1 MITPRKRAALSMCAH
16 VLAFSYTSYT
26 RTHTHTHA
34 RMHARTHAN
43 KCLARTCANSRAR
56 FTHTYTTRTFSCRV
70 APPPH
75 SHLFPSS
82 TLLNFPAPIS
92 PPRPRLSL
100 TSPQHNNTTYT
111 RTIFILKLL
120 PLRHTLQT
128 PPKVGVLRA

>member
-1 MITPRKRAALSMCAH
+1 MRSCSGLFLH
-16 VLAFSYTSYT
+16 ELH
-26 RTHTHTHA
+26 THAHTHA
-34 RMHARTHAN
+34 RMHARIHAN

-92 PPRPRLSL
+92 PPPPPLSYFTPTQQHHLHSHNIYIKVTSTSTHPANTIEGWRPSCV
-100 TSPQHNNTTYT
+100 
-111 RTIFILKLL
+111 KLE
-120 PLRHTLQT
+120 
-128 PPKVGVLRA
+128 KVWVGHH